1 MNINYP
7 KTLDK
12 CEEVKKKLQE
22 LSTLLYSNLNQELS
36 LKFNRK
42 KKDVENW
49 IEEIEF
55 EITNYEQN

>member
-1 MNINYP
+1 MSIDYP

-12 CEEVKKKLQE
+12 CEEVKIKLKE
-22 LSTLLYSNLNQELS
+22 LSDLLYSNANQELS
-36 LKFNRK
+36 QKFEDKRN
-42 KKDVENW
+42 DITNW

>member
-1 MNINYP
+1 MNIDYP